1 MSETS
6 AHNALSPQ
14 ERERVAWHVSTFS
27 DNGGGNCV
35 EAGPLGDG
43 SGRVAVRHSRR
54 PGAEAIV
61 YTRAE
66 WEAFVAGVRNGEF
79 DFFTA

>member
-1 MSETS
+1 MSKAETRDV
-6 AHNALSPQ
+6 LSPD
-14 ERERVAWHVSTFS
+14 ERSRVGWHISTFS
-27 DNGGGNCV
+27 DGGRPNCV

-43 SGRVAVRHSRR
+43 SGRVAVRHSQH
-54 PGAEAIV
+54 PDAELIV

-79 DFFTA
+79 DFFG